1 MNLPYWL
8 GLFYLLSEVALRFSR
23 RSGGGTQRADGGSL
37 AVLWITI
44 TVGIISGIYVTHLAP
59 GFRFPLSP
67 VAAGG
72 TVAVFA
78 GGLALR
84 WWAILS
90 LRKFFTV
97 DVAIAADHR
106 LIVRGPYR
114 LMRHPSYTGMVLAFA
129 ALAATF
135 QNWLS
140 FPGVLGPILLA
151 LAYRIRVEEAAL
163 RAAFG
168 EDYARYAQT
177 TRRLLPGVY

>member
-1 MNLPYWL
+1 VNLPYWL
-8 GLFYLLSEVALRFSR
+8 GLIYLLSEVALRFSR
-23 RSGGGTQRADGGSL
+23 RSGGGTQRADAGSL

-44 TVGIISGIYVTHLAP
+44 TVGIVSGIYVTHLAP
-59 GFRFPLSP
+59 GFHFPLPP
-67 VAAGG
+67 VAR
-72 TVAVFA
+72 AVVVVGFA

-90 LRKFFTV
+90 LGKFFTV

-129 ALAATF
+129 AFAATY

-140 FPGVLGPILLA
+140 FPCVLGPILLA

-163 RAAFG
+163 RTAFG
-168 EDYARYAQT
+168 EDYARYART
-177 TRRLLPGVY
+177 TKRLFPGVY